1 VLFNYFMESIP
12 LSWNTLAHIPEG
24 ILEKVKKCCFD
35 YLWKGCNDY
44 KGSHLA
50 SWKLIVTPKK
60 LGG

>member
-1 VLFNYFMESIP
+1 MESIP